1 MEDAR
6 IGTILEGRYRVEER
20 LAAGGMGIVYRGERV
35 GLAKPVAIKFLHRS
49 AALVADRRRRFERE
63 AAAMSRLSH
72 PNLCSII
79 DYGSLDEVPYLVLD
93 YHPGI
98 SLRRVL
104 EEGALRPPRAVFIA
118 RQILAGLGSAHASGV
133 VHRDLGPSNVLL
145 VGQPGEDLVKIL
157 DFGVAKLLE
166 GDGGPSELSV
176 VAGTMLGTPQ
186 YMSPEQARGELV
198 GPRADLYAVGI
209 VLYEMLTGRRP
220 FDAERDLAVL
230 RMQVEDPPPTPRDV
244 VPGISAQLEAAV
256 LKALAKQPADRW
268 ATAEEFATALS
279 RTPEGKRGTPRGAT
293 VQPDEPSR
301 PGIAPPPPA
310 PAPDRRSRIGRIGR
324 GAAGSGSGEA
334 GRDTENVAALT
345 ASGRPRGLSS
355 ALRWA
360 AITLAV
366 AAAALLG
373 LAIAARTGAVDLP
386 WLARLLG
393 G

>member
-133 VHRDLGPSNVLL
+133 VHRDLAPSNVLL

-186 YMSPEQARGELV
+186 YMSPEQARGEVV

-230 RMQVEDPPPTPRDV
+230 RMQVEEPPLTPRAH
-244 VPGISAQLEAAV
+244 VPGISAALEAAV

-268 ATAEEFATALS
+268 ATAEEFATALL

-301 PGIAPPPPA
+301 PGIGAVGE
-310 PAPDRRSRIGRIGR
+310 RRATGRIGR
-324 GAAGSGSGEA
+324 REA
-334 GRDTENVAALT
+334 DRDTESVAALT
-345 ASGRPRGLSS
+345 ASGKRRLHPAIRWGALGL
-355 ALRWA
+355 A
-360 AITLAV
+360 AV
-366 AAAALLG
+366 AAVLLG
-373 LAIAARTGAVDLP
+373 LAIAARTGLLDP
-386 WLARLLG
+386 WIGRLIVR
-393 G
+393 